1 MASLA
6 GISTM
11 NVGYKPTGV
20 IMMTRHAAGL
30 PPALARRVPGV
41 FRPEDAGDVYAQP
54 RAEFRRLAAAGLLR
68 QLGTGY
74 YARVPQHR
82 TADRDWRP
90 DLHAAALAM
99 AQADY
104 GLDRAALM
112 HLSAARRLGVLPRE
126 LAVAIVAVPK
136 QRPKREVLG
145 GDVIFVKRNLTTLDL
160 QRDETELGPGWV
172 TTAEQTLLDVAHK
185 PTLAVDDPQLIEQVI
200 RALGRNAD
208 WDLVDELAGRQR
220 KHAAASRARAMS
232 EA

>member
-1 MASLA
+1 
-6 GISTM
+6 
-11 NVGYKPTGV
+11 
-20 IMMTRHAAGL
+20 
-30 PPALARRVPGV
+30 
-41 FRPEDAGDVYAQP
+41 
-54 RAEFRRLAAAGLLR
+54 
-68 QLGTGY
+68 
-74 YARVPQHR
+74 
-82 TADRDWRP
+82 
-90 DLHAAALAM
+90 M

-112 HLSAARRLGVLPRE
+112 HLSAARRLGVVPRE

-145 GDVIFVKRNLTTLDL
+145 GDVIFVKRSLTTLDL

-220 KHAAASRARAMS
+220 KRAAASRARALS
-232 EA
+232 DA